1 MEFQLRDNKI
11 YFMRGGERGVIGAC
25 EEGCIRFQATASPEL
40 ESKDWTLLPKKV
52 DAKVWMEGES
62 AFLQTSNLKVQIENN
77 GKCSYFIDGKRIL
90 SEQPEQTFNMHFRN
104 YRNIGSG
111 LWNIRVSFEACE
123 AEEFYGLGH
132 ERMNVFSKKGCSID
146 LRHLNTKSSIPYV
159 YSSLGYGFLW
169 NMPSTG
175 RVELG
180 NNRTRWYSDCAKAMD
195 YVIIAGNPKETCKK
209 LTDLT
214 GHAPKIPEW
223 ALGFWQ
229 SKLRY
234 ENEEQVL
241 NVARKYK
248 ELGVPLSVIVID
260 YFHWTE
266 QGDYKFDPV
275 YWSNPKKMA
284 DELHEM
290 GIKLMVS
297 MWPTINEKSE
307 NYGYMVDHNM
317 LLRTASGSNRVFD
330 FYGPQAEIDATNPD
344 TREYVW
350 KKLKENYIDNG
361 VDLLWFDE
369 AEPEVHPE
377 HFDNLIMYAGRG
389 DEAALIYPYYYAQL
403 VYDGM
408 KDMGREDIITLTRAA
423 YTGVQKFGALVWS
436 GDIRSDFDS
445 LTEQIKSGLNMA
457 MCGIPWWNTDIGGFY
472 GGDIESDEF
481 RELIVRW
488 FQYGVFSPVMRL
500 HGSRNG
506 ADRTRD
512 IKEPTGGDNE
522 IWSFG
527 EKNLPILADLI
538 HLRNR
543 LIPYITKQMDIASKE
558 GIPVMRPMFLE
569 YPEDEVCYKT
579 GDQYMFGEDIL
590 FAPISK
596 RGQMVR
602 KVYLPK
608 GRWILTQNNLL
619 FEGSQWVE
627 VHADISEFIAFV
639 KEGAEVMEVFM
650 NKALGQGCDR

>member
-1 MEFQLRDNKI
+1 
-11 YFMRGGERGVIGAC
+11 
-25 EEGCIRFQATASPEL
+25 
-40 ESKDWTLLPKKV
+40 
-52 DAKVWMEGES
+52 
-62 AFLQTSNLKVQIENN
+62 
-77 GKCSYFIDGKRIL
+77 
-90 SEQPEQTFNMHFRN
+90 
-104 YRNIGSG
+104 
-111 LWNIRVSFEACE
+111 
-123 AEEFYGLGH
+123 
-132 ERMNVFSKKGCSID
+132 
-146 LRHLNTKSSIPYV
+146 
-159 YSSLGYGFLW
+159 
-169 NMPSTG
+169 
-175 RVELG
+175 
-180 NNRTRWYSDCAKAMD
+180 
-195 YVIIAGNPKETCKK
+195 
-209 LTDLT
+209 
-214 GHAPKIPEW
+214 
-223 ALGFWQ
+223 
-229 SKLRY
+229 
-234 ENEEQVL
+234 
-241 NVARKYK
+241 
-248 ELGVPLSVIVID
+248 
-260 YFHWTE
+260 
-266 QGDYKFDPV
+266 
-275 YWSNPKKMA
+275 
-284 DELHEM
+284 
-290 GIKLMVS
+290 
-297 MWPTINEKSE
+297 
-307 NYGYMVDHNM
+307 MVDHNM

-377 HFDNLIMYAGRG
+377 HFDNLIMHAGRG